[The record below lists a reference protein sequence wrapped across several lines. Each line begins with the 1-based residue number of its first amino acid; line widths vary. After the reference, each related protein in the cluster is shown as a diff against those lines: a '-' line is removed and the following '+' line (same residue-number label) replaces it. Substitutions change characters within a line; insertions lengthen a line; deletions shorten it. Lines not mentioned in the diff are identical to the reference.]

1 VPSGPIDLTGDASHP
16 LSANQ
21 STVAFSATHVAAPPT
36 HIDLTDEV
44 NDMPAYGDDQPQ
56 NDRHSALDD
65 GNEVLLDAI
74 INDAPCGSAIVYRV
88 DGEPVAVSPGQHY
101 LLRNRGLHD
110 MSLVEFNLC
119 TQVVQKKKV
128 KKDAAE
134 GDVQTEQQNHPNVSR
149 GRGRP
154 DNLRLGFAS
163 NLHPLFHT
171 HDLQLRSK
179 INPWILGGNPPPK
192 PPPLPKPGNPTE
204 AWIRKAN
211 AFAAYYLVLFRPF
224 SEDDVEQMS
233 FTWEALCTFMEK
245 IDQVSQNCTS
255 YLHIEYSEK

>member
-36 HIDLTDEV
+36 HIDLTDEL

-101 LLRNRGLHD
+101 LLRNRGLHI

-119 TQVVQKKKV
+119 TQVVHKKKA
-128 KKDAAE
+128 KEDAAE
-134 GDVQTEQQNHPNVSR
+134 GDMQT
-149 GRGRP
+149 
-154 DNLRLGFAS
+154 
-163 NLHPLFHT
+163 
-171 HDLQLRSK
+171 
-179 INPWILGGNPPPK
+179 
-192 PPPLPKPGNPTE
+192 
-204 AWIRKAN
+204 
-211 AFAAYYLVLFRPF
+211 
-224 SEDDVEQMS
+224 
-233 FTWEALCTFMEK
+233 
-245 IDQVSQNCTS
+245 
-255 YLHIEYSEK
+255 